1 MKIGVRGSKLAL
13 EYASRAAALINNA
26 EIVTVTTE
34 AEINPDTP
42 ILEMGG
48 KGVFCKAIEQKL
60 IDKEIDIAVHS
71 LKDLTRDSDDVLEI
85 SAVLKRN
92 DPRDCVIGNPDKPGA
107 KIGTGSPRRIAQLK
121 KLYPQA
127 EIVPIRG
134 NIDTRISKVESGQY
148 DAIVLAV
155 AGLEALG
162 LQDKITK
169 TFTIREMFPAVG
181 QGVIA
186 LQTRKKSSASN
197 LLSTSSDP
205 DTYKCAMAERK
216 MLEVINGDCHTAV
229 GCISSIVG
237 DYLMMEAHNFETDK
251 YSEVI
256 GKKENYI
263 ELGEQLGTKLI

>member
-134 NIDTRISKVESGQY
+134 NID
-148 DAIVLAV
+148 AIVLAV

>member
-13 EYASRAAALINNA
+13 QYASRAAALISDP
-26 EIVTVTTE
+26 EIVTIKTE

-60 IDKEIDIAVHS
+60 LDNEIDIAVHS
-71 LKDLTRDSDDVLEI
+71 LKDLPRDSDDVLEI
-85 SAVLKRN
+85 SAVLDRS
-92 DPRDCVIGNPDKPGA
+92 DPRDCVIGDPTKLGA

-121 KLYPQA
+121 RLYPDA
-127 EIVPIRG
+127 EIVSIRG

-162 LQDKITK
+162 LEHKITK
-169 TFTIREMFPAVG
+169 IFNFDEMLPAVG

-186 LQTRKKSSASN
+186 LQTRKKSSASY
-197 LLSTSSDP
+197 LLSSSSEP
-205 DTYKCAMAERK
+205 DTYKGAMAERK
-216 MLEVINGDCHTAV
+216 MLEVIDGDCHTAV
-229 GCISSIVG
+229 GCISSVVG
-237 DYLMMEAHNFETDK
+237 DCLMIRAYNFETDK

-256 GKKENYI
+256 GKKENYL